1 MAQEKQVKNE
11 AVLDSNDDKEV
22 ELFNQIIRLP
32 KEVRN
37 RLLEA
42 VRTYDLVMS
51 NAEQVLPKGKC

>member
-1 MAQEKQVKNE
+1 MRKEECMAQNNE
-11 AVLDSNDDKEV
+11 AILDLSDEKEV

-42 VRTYDLVMS
+42 
-51 NAEQVLPKGKC
+51 